1 MVRIALFVLLVWS
14 PVSLAASEVEAL
26 LWAGRVA
33 EALPAA
39 RVEAEAAPSDLAV
52 HERYIDILLS
62 LGMPSLAD
70 ATYRERLAR
79 TPDAD
84 SHYLLGRA
92 VLTAEEARVL
102 YHEALK
108 LNPDHAR
115 SMMGM
120 GAVHRASGQYDDA
133 IIAYRDALG
142 IDPRLSEAWAGL
154 GAALLSL
161 GRVEEALQAAREGM
175 ANVPGEADSYLAV
188 SVLAPSEAED
198 VLRKAVKHIPD
209 DPRVHAA
216 LAEVLLEAG
225 NGRGARK
232 EATAALDIDPGRGD
246 ARLSLMFAES
256 MAQGWLDAEGYRGM
270 VEARGLEEVAPLP
283 ARERYDAL
291 VASYPRSPLPWMGR
305 ARSRASQGDVAGA
318 MEDLGAALER
328 DPANIEAM
336 AAMGLVLLEL
346 GRASEARPPLKRSA
360 TERPHDAS
368 LAVAAAMA
376 AEASGDRVT
385 ALQELENAGTHFP
398 WDARVALT
406 RAKILA
412 DAGRSEDAYLVLRDA
427 VERLPGDD
435 RLVLSLA
442 AAAKDLGRNEEAAI
456 LMDELARR
464 TRNAA
469 FSDLA
474 RKLRATA
481 PPTPE

>member
-1 MVRIALFVLLVWS
+1 LVRIALLVLLVWS

-39 RVEAEAAPSDLAV
+39 QAEAEAAPADLAA

-70 ATYRERLAR
+70 ATYRERLGN

-92 VLTAEEARVL
+92 VLTAEEAQVL
-102 YHEALK
+102 YGEALR
-108 LNPDHAR
+108 LDPTHAR
-115 SMMGM
+115 SLMGM
-120 GAVHRASGQYDDA
+120 GAVHRALGQYGESVV
-133 IIAYRDALG
+133 AYRSALG
-142 IDPRLSEAWAGL
+142 IDPRLGEAWAGL
-154 GAALLSL
+154 GAALLSQ
-161 GRVEEALQAAREGM
+161 GQVEEALAAARQGM
-175 ANVPGEADSYLAV
+175 ANVPEEADSYLAV
-188 SVLAPSEAED
+188 SVLAPSDAEQ
-198 VLRKAVKHIPD
+198 VLKQAVKSIPD

-232 EATAALDIDPGRGD
+232 EAEAALAIDPGRGD

-256 MAQGWLDAEGYRGM
+256 MARGWLDADGYRGM
-270 VEARGLEEVAPLP
+270 VEARGLEDAAPLV
-283 ARERYDAL
+283 AREKYDAL

-305 ARSRASQGDVAGA
+305 ARARAGQGDAAGA
-318 MEDLGAALER
+318 MEDLGTALEL
-328 DPANIEAM
+328 DAANIEAM

-346 GRASEARPPLKRSA
+346 GRASEARPPLKRAA
-360 TERPHDAS
+360 TDRPHDAS

-376 AEASGDRVT
+376 AEATGDRVT
-385 ALQELENAGTHFP
+385 ALEELEAAGTRFP

-406 RAKILA
+406 RAKILS
-412 DAGRSEDAYLVLRDA
+412 DAGRSEDAYLVLRGA

-435 RLVLSLA
+435 RLVLTLA
-442 AAAKDLGRNEEAAI
+442 AAAKDLGRNEEAAV
-456 LMDELARR
+456 LLDELARR
-464 TRNAA
+464 TRNPA
-469 FSDLA
+469 FTDLA
-474 RKLRATA
+474 RKLRASA
-481 PPTPE
+481 PAPQE